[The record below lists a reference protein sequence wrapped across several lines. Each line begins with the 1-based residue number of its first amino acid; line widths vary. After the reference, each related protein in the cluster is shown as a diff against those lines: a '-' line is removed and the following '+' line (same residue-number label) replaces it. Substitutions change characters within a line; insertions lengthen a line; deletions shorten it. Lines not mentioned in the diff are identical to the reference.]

1 MVSDS
6 ETIRANTEVLIVEDD
21 LNTATALQKL
31 LERAGYRSEFSLS
44 LTAALDHTR
53 AQKPR
58 IVLLDLSLP
67 DGQGENVV
75 STFKQ
80 LGANEIIVISGSGD
94 PERTRQCLRQ
104 GAFDFIE
111 KPVNAKSLIRA
122 VRRAD
127 GARRLQLT
135 HSIDY
140 PLELKPG
147 LGSLEGRSIAS
158 QKMLEQIR
166 QIARL
171 PEYNVLI
178 TGQSGVLKADVAAI
192 IHRYSGRTGPAL
204 YVNCASENDEQAQH
218 RFFGGQLEGNNT
230 DNDAD
235 NDADNDEGNLESG
248 DVSSQRPGYLHK
260 AHLGTLVLDDIS
272 SLPIVIQKGLA
283 EFVESGEAMVEM
295 ALTPTKLDCVLVGV
309 LREPID
315 TAIDADRLYK
325 PLLDILSSHTIAVP
339 PLVDRQDDIE
349 FFARQAVEQL
359 NKVFSTEK
367 SLSVE
372 IVDYMK
378 SYYWPGNLVE
388 LKNFVF
394 DAYRATEAG
403 DEMNPDIS
411 WFHSIDD
418 EANDNILPFVGQ
430 TFRDVEKQLIEATL
444 VSVDHNKRKAA
455 GILGISVKKLYNRL
469 AEYNK

>member
-1 MVSDS
+1 MASDG
-6 ETIRANTEVLIVEDD
+6 ETISAATEVLIVEDD
-21 LNTATALQKL
+21 LNTATALQQL

-44 LTAALDHTR
+44 LTAALDYT
-53 AQKPR
+53 AAEKPR

-67 DGQGENVV
+67 DGDGESVV

-80 LGANEIIVISGSGD
+80 LGVNEVIVISGSGD
-94 PERTRQCLRQ
+94 PERTRLCLRA

-111 KPVNAKSLIRA
+111 KPVSAKSLIRA

-127 GARRLQLT
+127 GARRSQIT
-135 HSIDY
+135 KSIDY

-147 LGSLEGRSIAS
+147 LGSLEGKSVAS
-158 QKMLEQIR
+158 QRMLEQIR
-166 QIARL
+166 QITRSSG
-171 PEYNVLI
+171 YNVLI

-192 IHRYSGRTGPAL
+192 IHRYSGRTGLAL
-204 YVNCASENDEQAQH
+204 HVNCASENDDQAQQ
-218 RFFGGQLEGNNT
+218 RFFGCQLK
-230 DNDAD
+230 DNIKR
-235 NDADNDEGNLESG
+235 NGESS
-248 DVSSQRPGYLHK
+248 VRPGYLHK

-272 SLPIVIQKGLA
+272 SLPLVIQRRLK
-283 EFVESGEAMVEM
+283 EFMDSGEALAEM
-295 ALTPTKLDCVLVGV
+295 ASVPTKHDCVLVGV
-309 LREPID
+309 LREPIN
-315 TAIDADRLYK
+315 TAIDAGRLHK
-325 PLLDILSSHTIAVP
+325 PLLDSLSQHVIAVP
-339 PLVDRQDDIE
+339 PLVDRQEDIE

-411 WFHSIDD
+411 WFHSTDD
-418 EANDNILPFVGQ
+418 EASDNILPFVGQ

-469 AEYNK
+469 AEYSK

>member
-1 MVSDS
+1 MGSDNES
-6 ETIRANTEVLIVEDD
+6 IRANTEVLIVEDD
-21 LNTATALQKL
+21 LNTANALQTL
-31 LERAGYRSEFSLS
+31 LERAGYRTEFSLS
-44 LTAALDHTR
+44 LMAALDHTR
-53 AQKPR
+53 AQRPR

-67 DGQGENVV
+67 DGEGENVV

-80 LGANEIIVISGSGD
+80 LGANEVIVISGSGD
-94 PERTRQCLRQ
+94 PERTRKCLKE

-111 KPVNAKSLIRA
+111 KPVSAESLIRA

-127 GARRLQLT
+127 GARRLQQT
-135 HSIDY
+135 QSIDY

-147 LGSLEGRSIAS
+147 LGSLEGGSVAS
-158 QKMLEQIR
+158 QKLIEQIR
-166 QIARL
+166 QITST
-171 PEYNVLI
+171 PGYNVLI

-192 IHRYSGRTGPAL
+192 IHRYSGRSGPAL
-204 YVNCASENDEQAQH
+204 YVNCASENDEQALN
-218 RFFGGQLEGNNT
+218 RFFGSHFDSKQLE
-230 DNDAD
+230 
-235 NDADNDEGNLESG
+235 
-248 DVSSQRPGYLHK
+248 SSDDSPLRPGYLHK
-260 AHLGTLVLDDIS
+260 AHSGCLVLDDIS
-272 SLPIVIQKGLA
+272 ALPIVIQRRLTD
-283 EFVESGEAMVEM
+283 FMESGEALAEQ
-295 ALTPTKLDCVLVGV
+295 ASIATKHDCVLVGV
-309 LREPID
+309 LREPVD
-315 TAIDADRLYK
+315 TAINAGRLHQ
-325 PLLDILSSHTIAVP
+325 PLLDSLSRHVIDVP
-339 PLVDRQDDIE
+339 PLVDRQEDIE

-394 DAYRATEAG
+394 DAYRATEPG

-411 WFHSIDD
+411 WFHSTDD
-418 EANDNILPFVGQ
+418 EANDDILPFVGQ

-444 VSVDHNKRKAA
+444 ASVDQNKRKAA

-469 AEYNK
+469 AEYSKQA

>member
-1 MVSDS
+1 MVSERES
-6 ETIRANTEVLIVEDD
+6 VQASTEVLIVEDD

-31 LERAGYRSEFSLS
+31 LERAGYRSEYALS

-67 DGQGENVV
+67 DGDGESVV
-75 STFKQ
+75 NTFKQ
-80 LGANEIIVISGSGD
+80 FGANEVIVISGSDD
-94 PERTRQCLRQ
+94 PERTRQCLKE

-111 KPVNAKSLIRA
+111 KPVSARSLIRA

-127 GARRLQLT
+127 GARRLQIT
-135 HSIDY
+135 QSVDY

-147 LGSLEGRSIAS
+147 LGSLEGKSAAS
-158 QKMLEQIR
+158 QKMLAQVR
-166 QIARL
+166 QITRSSG
-171 PEYNVLI
+171 YNVLI

-192 IHRYSGRTGPAL
+192 IHRYSGRTGAAL
-204 YVNCASENDEQAQH
+204 YVNCASENDDQAPH
-218 RFFGGQLEGNNT
+218 RFFGSQIK
-230 DNDAD
+230 D
-235 NDADNDEGNLESG
+235 NLEKNVESTL
-248 DVSSQRPGYLHK
+248 RPGYLHK

-272 SLPIVIQKGLA
+272 SLPLVIQRRLT
-283 EFVESGEAMVEM
+283 EFMDSGEALAET
-295 ALTPTKLDCVLVGV
+295 ASIPTKHDCVLVGV

-315 TAIDADRLYK
+315 TAIDAGRLHK
-325 PLLDILSSHTIAVP
+325 PLLDALSKHVIAVP

-411 WFHSIDD
+411 WFHSTDD
-418 EANDNILPFVGQ
+418 EASDNILPFVGQ

-469 AEYNK
+469 AEYSK